1 MSKRALDRPYIGDE
15 NGNILHK
22 AYDLINGDRQKDYGS
37 PWSNF
42 GLLADFFTS
51 YAKKRWNHVDVV
63 FSRNDVVNFLILL
76 KVSRACVERPTQD
89 TYVDIAG
96 YAGLGGD
103 FEERVA
109 VDEVWNTEDDA
120 EGVCDARQQAR
131 ALTEEEIVERAKW
144 NALEGGY

>member
-1 MSKRALDRPYIGDE
+1 MPKTLNHAYTGEE

-22 AYDLINGDRQKDYGS
+22 AYALINGDRQKDYGA
-37 PWSNF
+37 PWDNF

-51 YAKKRWNHVDVV
+51 YAKKRWGHD
-63 FSRNDVVNFLILL
+63 DVVNFLILL
-76 KVSRACVERPTQD
+76 KTSRACVERPTQD

-109 VDEVWNTEDDA
+109 VDDVWNADEDPDA
-120 EGVCDARQQAR
+120 VQDARPMTR
-131 ALTEEEIVERAKW
+131 ALTAEEIAERAKW
-144 NALEGGY
+144 AATEGGF

>member
-1 MSKRALDRPYIGDE
+1 MPKTLNHAYTGEE

-22 AYDLINGDRQKDYGS
+22 AYALINGDRQKDYGA
-37 PWSNF
+37 PWDNF

-51 YAKKRWNHVDVV
+51 YAKKRWGHDDVV

-76 KVSRACVERPTQD
+76 KMSRACVERPTQD

-109 VDEVWNTEDDA
+109 VQ
-120 EGVCDARQQAR
+120 DARPKTR
-131 ALTEEEIVERAKW
+131 ALTAEELAERAKW
-144 NALEGGY
+144 AATEGGF